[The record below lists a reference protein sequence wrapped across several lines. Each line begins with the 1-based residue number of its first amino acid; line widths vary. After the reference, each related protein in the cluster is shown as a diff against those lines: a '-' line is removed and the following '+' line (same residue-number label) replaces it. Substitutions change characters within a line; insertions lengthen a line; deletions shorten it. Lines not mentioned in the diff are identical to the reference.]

1 MAGQPLDET
10 DVAFIS
16 TIVPPG
22 MLPLGVVA
30 MCPYLDPDGRVRWRF
45 YYNVVGQV
53 DVTLIG
59 ILEKMQ
65 HQLLHVTD
73 EDI

>member
-1 MAGQPLDET
+1 
-10 DVAFIS
+10 
-16 TIVPPG
+16 
-22 MLPLGVVA
+22 VVA

-73 EDI
+73 EDE